1 MSSRLFNLGLAGALA
16 LAASCGSPQKQS
28 IPAVGSFAIPDNYS
42 DELGQRLIVCSFQ
55 NEIDPATGLREVA
68 PDLSTFL
75 QAELGRIN
83 RFKVYCLFNDGTYRL
98 AQDIAAHG
106 ADALVL
112 PAPDP
117 KTIDGLISVT
127 VTATRSHSELRS
139 GNVAHAYQV
148 LAAAEIQDAASK
160 EQLFGRN
167 ILGAKVVKETILGV
181 NGERIGGHDPND
193 RNHVLRALDTSA
205 RVMLYDL
212 VTELGYYY
220 PANAQVTGMLGERV
234 GLGSGE
240 KDGFSNVGDVVVWDR
255 NPAGVDVPLFLGQ
268 VQYGAQRTSVAIKG
282 RNTREPAANQL
293 IAQIESDPDWVS
305 KNPGRLYA
313 TSRGLRA
320 PEEWESAKAIADEV
334 AKNRR

>member
-1 MSSRLFNLGLAGALA
+1 MIASTARIGVLSLLAIG
-16 LAASCGSPQKQS
+16 ASCASSQKQS
-28 IPAVGSFAIPDNYS
+28 IPVGDFAIPDNYS
-42 DELGQRLIVCSFQ
+42 DELGQRVIVCSFQ

-83 RFKVYCLFNDGTYRL
+83 RFKVYCLLNNGTYRL
-98 AQDIAAHG
+98 AKDIAAHG

-112 PAPDP
+112 PPPDP
-117 KTIDGLISVT
+117 STVDGLISVT
-127 VTATRSHSELRS
+127 VTATRAHSELRS
-139 GNVAHAYQV
+139 GNIAHAYQV
-148 LAAAEIQDAASK
+148 LAAAEIQDAATR

-167 ILGAKVVKETILGV
+167 ILGAKVVKETIVGPGGDRL
-181 NGERIGGHDPND
+181 GGHDPND

-212 VTELGYYY
+212 VTELGFYY
-220 PANAQVTGMLGERV
+220 PANAQVTGLLGERF
-234 GLGSGE
+234 GLGGGE
-240 KDGFSNVGDVVVWDR
+240 KDGFSNVADVVVWDR
-255 NPAGVDVPLFLGQ
+255 NPAGVDVPLYEGQ

-282 RNTREPAANQL
+282 RNTREAEAKQI
-293 IAQIESDPDWVS
+293 IAQIESDPDWVV

-320 PEEWESAKAIADEV
+320 PEEWESAKAIANEV
-334 AKNRR
+334 ARNRR